1 MECAI
6 CLEVIDE
13 STGHLRLPCSHTFHI
28 QCGLRWFQANQTCP
42 CCRSEFEPKD
52 ETDELVIR
60 RRMHSINYN
69 EILTETL
76 RIISQP
82 WSLFDA
88 PQELWNVLD
97 PDSQGRQI
105 RVWLVEHMEHVFER
119 EFRLLL
125 RERYLI
131 TESAYDV
138 TSDGPIDSDHAVLS
152 IVASGVSCIVCFY
165 VYHLIIYLWAYIN
178 GA

>member
-1 MECAI
+1 
-6 CLEVIDE
+6 
-13 STGHLRLPCSHTFHI
+13 
-28 QCGLRWFQANQTCP
+28 
-42 CCRSEFEPKD
+42 
-52 ETDELVIR
+52 
-60 RRMHSINYN
+60 MHSINYN